1 MKAKEAIVGAKVKI
15 KRSSKWYRCED
26 LSNPKDTTGTI
37 ISFNLGA
44 DLEGDF
50 STNVDWGNGWFNCYR
65 SIDLKL
71 VKE

>member
-1 MKAKEAIVGAKVKI
+1 MKAENAIVGTKVKI
-15 KRSSKWYRCED
+15 KRSSEWYSYD
-26 LSNPKDTTGTI
+26 DYSNPNDTTGTI

-50 STNVDWGNGWFNCYR
+50 STHVDWGNGCTNCYR
-65 SIDLKL
+65 LLDLQL

>member
-1 MKAKEAIVGAKVKI
+1 MKAKNAIVGAKVKI
-15 KRSSKWYRCED
+15 KRSSKWYSYES

-37 ISFNLGA
+37 TSFNLGY

-50 STNVDWGNGWFNCYR
+50 STYVDWGNGYANCYR
-65 SIDLKL
+65 LIDLKL